1 MNKQNNTGLSYG
13 INGELG
19 IGIEGSAGVIQHNIE
34 GSNIDMRVRNAGASN
49 TVLRVDS
56 SLRVGINNEAPDEAL
71 DITGNLQTS
80 GKIKLNDVTES
91 TNISN
96 GSIVAK
102 GGAGIAKTLNVGENI
117 IIQKGITLGNN
128 NLIVDSAESDLI
140 MSDINN
146 TRNIGSSDNKWRK
159 IHATTF
165 LEH

>member
-1 MNKQNNTGLSYG
+1 M
-13 INGELG
+13 
-19 IGIEGSAGVIQHNIE
+19 
-34 GSNIDMRVRNAGASN
+34 
-49 TVLRVDS
+49 RVDS

-96 GSIVAK
+96 GSLVVK

-128 NLIVDSAESDLI
+128 NLIVDTAESDLI

-146 TRNIGSSDNKWRK
+146 SKHR
-159 IHATTF
+159 
-165 LEH
+165 